1 MDRTVLYVVFGA
13 YIAWRVYR
21 RMKLNIGRQ
30 PLRPRRII
38 FRLVMIC
45 LACLFIP
52 VVLHQYP
59 LALAGFGGGLLC
71 GALLGFVGLRLT
83 KFETTEQG
91 HFYIPDTR
99 MGVGISLLLT
109 GRIIYRLIVPP
120 NFTLIPGHPPP
131 QFSPLTFFL
140 AGITLGYFLV
150 YLIGLVV
157 HTHDK
162 KPLPTGDSL

>member
-1 MDRTVLYVVFGA
+1 
-13 YIAWRVYR
+13 
-21 RMKLNIGRQ
+21 
-30 PLRPRRII
+30 
-38 FRLVMIC
+38 
-45 LACLFIP
+45 
-52 VVLHQYP
+52 
-59 LALAGFGGGLLC
+59 
-71 GALLGFVGLRLT
+71 
-83 KFETTEQG
+83 
-91 HFYIPDTR
+91 
-99 MGVGISLLLT
+99 VGISLLLT